1 MYCLT
6 TKKTTFM
13 KKLLMVMLA
22 LAMTT
27 GAFAQKM
34 WIGGTGS
41 LSASGSASVS
51 LVPTFGYFLT
61 EDISV
66 EGRLNLAFNSSNIGV
81 GLTAIGRYWLP
92 INDKLFYTPGLSLG
106 FSHTSYTN
114 GSNYKTSSFDLG
126 LQVGSFH
133 YKINDA
139 WMLGANFSSL
149 SICNVGKHNN
159 AKFNITT
166 STNISVNYFF

>member
-1 MYCLT
+1 
-6 TKKTTFM
+6 M
-13 KKLLMVMLA
+13 KKLLMVVLA

-41 LSASGSASVS
+41 LSASGSASLS

-66 EGRLNLAFNSSNIGV
+66 EGRLNLAFNSSNIGI

-149 SICNVGKHNN
+149 SVNNLGKGNT
-159 AKFNITT
+159 AKFNLTT